1 MARFSQRLAVG
12 LAILAVGGCG
22 SAQPPKGVPTA
33 EYAPD
38 SKEQLSHLVD
48 RYWDEH
54 IDPAGVISPQVLAD
68 SLAVERRYLSEL
80 GGISRAALDASSRLT
95 YDIFKR
101 RREILIEGFTY
112 PGELMPLG
120 SFGAMLQSLEI
131 SSGDAGRLAWSV
143 ADCQNWLKRVNTY
156 VSWTQQATQNM
167 REGVRRGYV
176 SPRIVISH
184 SIELLERVA
193 DDTPTNVFRA
203 PLRSAPASMKQQIA
217 AAVDDQL
224 LPANRALHEF
234 LQHEYL
240 ARGRSSVALTDLPLG
255 EKWYAYKIR
264 RATDSTLTADEIH
277 AIGVVEV
284 ERLRTRLPPAHENSP
299 PTALTTEELLNAYQ
313 GLIPQVSDAMLPL
326 FAEPPNTPLDVRATQ
341 WLTDPQ
347 NVLAYVPGGLL
358 GRPAPVLYV
367 STGSPSLRMAA
378 FLQQVLPGHHFRSA
392 LAHERLDL
400 PRFRRMEED
409 PAYAQGWDLY
419 AVSLGEQ
426 LGLLTDDAS
435 KTEAL
440 TLQLRCAVG
449 LVVDTGL
456 HAQGW
461 TAKQALD
468 YEHAQLGIDD
478 AGAQS
483 LFDSYGA
490 TPGDALACE
499 IGELKIAAM
508 RAKAQQSMGSHFD
521 LRAFHTEI
529 LKDGAMPLDIL
540 ESKVKSWVDAA
551 R

>member
-1 MARFSQRLAVG
+1 MAGFSQRLAVG
-12 LAILAVGGCG
+12 LAILAVGACG
-22 SAQPPKGVPTA
+22 SPQPPKGVPTA
-33 EYAPD
+33 ENASN
-38 SKEQLSHLVD
+38 SKQQLSYLVD

-54 IDPAGVISPQVLAD
+54 IDAAGVISPQVLAD

-80 GGISRAALDASSRLT
+80 ERIPRAALDADSRLT

-112 PGELMPLG
+112 PGELMPVG
-120 SFGAMLQSLEI
+120 SCGAMLQSLEI
-131 SSGDAGRLAWSV
+131 SSADAGRLAWSV
-143 ADCQNWLKRVNTY
+143 AAYEDWLKRVNAY
-156 VSWTQQATQNM
+156 VSWTRQATQNM
-167 REGVRRGYV
+167 REGLRRGYV
-176 SPRIVISH
+176 SPRPVISH
-184 SIELLERVA
+184 CIELLHRVA
-193 DDTPTNVFRA
+193 EDTPANVFRT
-203 PLRSAPASMKQQIA
+203 PLSAAPASMQQKIT
-217 AAVDDQL
+217 AAVDGQL

-277 AIGVVEV
+277 AIGVAEV
-284 ERLRTRLPPAHENSP
+284 ERLRARLPPAHENSQSP
-299 PTALTTEELLNAYQ
+299 ALSSEELLSGYQ
-313 GLIPQVSDAMLPL
+313 GLIPQVSAAMLPL
-326 FAEPPNTPLDVRATQ
+326 FDEPPNAPLDMRATQ
-341 WLTDPQ
+341 WLDPQ
-347 NVLAYVPGGLL
+347 KGLAYVPGGLS
-358 GRPAPVLYV
+358 GRPGAILYV
-367 STGSPSLRMAA
+367 STGSPALRTAA
-378 FLQQVLPGHHFRSA
+378 FLQQVLPGHHLRSV
-392 LAHERLDL
+392 LAHQRLDL

-435 KTEAL
+435 RTEAL
-440 TLQLRCAVG
+440 TSQLRCAVG

-468 YEHAQLGIDD
+468 YERAQLGIDD

-490 TPGDALACE
+490 APGDALACE
-499 IGELKIAAM
+499 MGELKIAAM
-508 RAKAQQSMGSHFD
+508 RAKAQQTMGSRFD
-521 LRAFHTEI
+521 IRAFHAEI

-540 ESKVKSWVDAA
+540 ESKMKLWMEAA